1 MNTQLDQKHEKVLEQ
16 LQDQKV
22 FMEEENRYF
31 ANQLKDV
38 KGLGHYTGGGGY
50 RNFSRNGSV
59 VVDGGDGCDQFWKIQ
74 EVYSKR
80 KIQEYLRCFYVIFRL
95 RENWFSTCSA

>member
-16 LQDQKV
+16 LHDQKI

-38 KGLGHYTGGGGY
+38 KGLGLCSGGSGGH

-59 VVDGGDGCDQFWKIQ
+59 VVDGSDGYDQFCKIQ
-74 EVYSKR
+74 EIYSKR
-80 KIQEYLRCFYVIFRL
+80 KIQEYLRCFYVIFKL
-95 RENWFSTCSA
+95 G